1 MKLKRNKTNMQDLIM
16 LQDYNTFLVDIVQPL
31 VAQIE
36 NNLKG

>member
-1 MKLKRNKTNMQDLIM
+1 MQDLIM